1 MDQDTAYTVSAFSL
15 RLTRFFIWLLLWYA
29 LVQRSLPLIAVS
41 AGVLIIAYG
50 TLLWS
55 RFALKNLEAD
65 LVPSST
71 RMFPGDTCTVVLV
84 LKNWKM
90 LPVWVELG
98 INAHAQVQMENS
110 GQLKTSLLPHEERR
124 IVRQLTMEKRGVYPL
139 GSAGL
144 AAGDMLGLNSRS
156 KTYPFPREL
165 IVYPRKREAL
175 FPTLQFQ
182 EFFGLIVSKELVE
195 DPCWYAGTREY
206 TGTRPS
212 KFIHW
217 KASARLGELQEKI
230 FDSTSHRKILL
241 VLDVRGFADSPD
253 PPGAEEVLENSA
265 ALEHKETAAEKRAGA
280 LDSTAA
286 EKGAGALDSTAAEKG
301 AEALDSTAAEK
312 TKADNFEECIEAAAA
327 LAGVLMD
334 NGSSFS
340 LAVNADLTGA
350 FPPVLSVDRGPEQL
364 GSVLELLARV
374 KPKPVRDLLPI
385 TSKPEFRGAGIV
397 YFGYAPPKVNNF
409 TVQKKAPLL
418 YICTQSAGFSGHPFY
433 RCSEVM
439 R

>member
-1 MDQDTAYTVSAFSL
+1 VQTEQELPVMDQDTAYTVSAFSL

-182 EFFGLIVSKELVE
+182 EFFGQVVTKELVE
-195 DPCWYAGTREY
+195 DPCWYAGTRKY
-206 TGTRPS
+206 TGTLPAR
-212 KFIHW
+212 FIHW

-230 FDSTSHRKILL
+230 FDSTSHRSILL
-241 VLDVRGFADSPD
+241 VLDVRGFTDAVRTGAAADEYTAET
-253 PPGAEEVLENSA
+253 AEEGRA
-265 ALEHKETAAEKRAGA
+265 TGTAAE
-280 LDSTAA
+280 L
-286 EKGAGALDSTAAEKG
+286 
-301 AEALDSTAAEK
+301 
-312 TKADNFEECIEAAAA
+312 EELIQATAA
-327 LAGVLMD
+327 LASVLMQ

-340 LAVNADLTGA
+340 LAVNARLTGD
-350 FPPVLSVDRGPEQL
+350 FSPVLPIERGPEHL
-364 GSVLELLARV
+364 GMVLELLARAET
-374 KPKPVRDLLPI
+374 KTVRDFLPM
-385 TSKPEFRGAGIV
+385 TSRPEFRGAGIA
-397 YFGYAPPKVNNF
+397 YFGYMPPESAISLFGIK
-409 TVQKKAPLL
+409 LL
-418 YICTQSAGFSGHPFY
+418 CCTYAHI
-433 RCSEVM
+433 
-439 R
+439 